1 LLCPFDPS
9 PPRKDPPMTNRAF
22 GDVLR
27 TLEALDA
34 EAGRGRLARVGDS
47 LGIQVPPT
55 RGFVTF
61 DPSAD
66 EMELIALLWNQ
77 RKGLLATARA
87 AERLAEAGNK
97 FKAANDEVRRL
108 VVSGGIGRA
117 SYQAAVDTQQTA
129 MLTFWRALAA
139 YQTATKG
146 E

>member
-1 LLCPFDPS
+1 
-9 PPRKDPPMTNRAF
+9 MTNRAF
-22 GDVLR
+22 GDVLEE
-27 TLEALDA
+27 LEKLEREATIQPWASVGVQPLNERKPIGYAVCHGYDWIAQGHCEREADA
-34 EAGRGRLARVGDS
+34 D
-47 LGIQVPPT
+47 
-55 RGFVTF
+55 
-61 DPSAD
+61 
-66 EMELIALLWNQ
+66 LIAAARNALPRLI
-77 RKGLLATARA
+77 ATARA

>member
-1 LLCPFDPS
+1 MMDRLSESEIDKLAKLDRDATPGPWRESMSGYSIKSNDADCPIVAAVHGVA
-9 PPRKDPPMTNRAF
+9 RATQKQVRLF
-22 GDVLR
+22 
-27 TLEALDA
+27 LDNA
-34 EAGRGRLARVGDS
+34 A
-47 LGIQVPPT
+47 
-55 RGFVTF
+55 
-61 DPSAD
+61 
-66 EMELIALLWNQ
+66 LIAAARNALPRLI
-77 RKGLLATARA
+77 ATARA